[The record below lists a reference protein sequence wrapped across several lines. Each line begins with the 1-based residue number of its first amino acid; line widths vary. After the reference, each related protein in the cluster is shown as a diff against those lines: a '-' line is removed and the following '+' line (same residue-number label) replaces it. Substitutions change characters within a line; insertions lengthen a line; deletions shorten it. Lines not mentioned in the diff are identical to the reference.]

1 MLAGIHA
8 LKEELHT
15 VSAKCQEKVESGKF
29 PQDFTDTIKT
39 IVVVLSSGVA
49 VLRQM
54 IEQVSAIDVE
64 FAETW
69 PAGLLCFSQG
79 NGSCGGLE
87 VECRAELKSK
97 ALIVLRRSSQSSA
110 LL

>member
-8 LKEELHT
+8 LKEELTT

-29 PQDFTDTIKT
+29 PQDFADTIKA
-39 IVVVLSSGVA
+39 VVCVLSAGVA

-54 IEQVSAIDVE
+54 IGQVSAIDVE

-69 PAGLLCFSQG
+69 PA
-79 NGSCGGLE
+79 
-87 VECRAELKSK
+87 
-97 ALIVLRRSSQSSA
+97 VLFLRGTVPVVV
-110 LL
+110 